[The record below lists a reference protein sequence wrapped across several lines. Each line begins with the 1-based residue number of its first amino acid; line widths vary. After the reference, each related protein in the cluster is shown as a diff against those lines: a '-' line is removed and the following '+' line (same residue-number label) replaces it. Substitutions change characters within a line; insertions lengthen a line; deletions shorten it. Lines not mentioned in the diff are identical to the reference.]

1 MDVLKEYLE
10 YIFICFYLTSTYR
23 NRIWDFLDF
32 FQFLSVVTHWNVTM
46 YNNHS
51 LCSNTKNVAVNLI
64 GLNESFLLI
73 YRFSIHMLYRCISRQ
88 PTKVIDHSSLY
99 DLTLSYWVKLSLISS
114 CYFYIVLCHCSSSDT
129 QINLFGI
136 WILFYNE
143 LLFS

>member
-10 YIFICFYLTSTYR
+10 YISICFYLTSTYLKLFLYWLYENR
-23 NRIWDFLDF
+23 TYRIWDFLDF

-114 CYFYIVLCHCSSSDT
+114 CYFLYCTVS
-129 QINLFGI
+129 LFKLG
-136 WILFYNE
+136 YSN
-143 LLFS
+143 